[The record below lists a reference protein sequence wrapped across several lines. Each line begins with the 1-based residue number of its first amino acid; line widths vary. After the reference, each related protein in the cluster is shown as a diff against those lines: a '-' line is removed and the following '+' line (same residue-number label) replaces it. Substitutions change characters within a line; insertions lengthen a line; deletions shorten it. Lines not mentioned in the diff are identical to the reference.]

1 MTDEQYYLQTE
12 KDSVDIN
19 VTIAPAK
26 VTSKGVSGCSL
37 FFIILFAIAAF
48 LFSTIAF
55 FLIIMGIES

>member
-12 KDSVDIN
+12 KDSVDTN

-26 VTSKGVSGCSL
+26 VTSKGVSGCFL
-37 FFIILFAIAAF
+37 FFIILFVIAAF

>member
-1 MTDEQYYLQTE
+1 MPDQQYYLQTE

-26 VTSKGVSGCSL
+26 VTSKGVSGCAL
-37 FFIILFAIAAF
+37 FFIILFAIVAF
-48 LFSTIAF
+48 LFSTIVF

>member
-1 MTDEQYYLQTE
+1 MPDEQYYLQTE

-26 VTSKGVSGCSL
+26 VTSKGVSGCAL

-55 FLIIMGIES
+55 FLFIMGIES